1 MILTQVDQ
9 GSTTVNINAVLQ
21 QIEINIS
28 LFVFNR
34 YICQRPGGFCK
45 VSIFFFFFLS
55 QHHINNFTKNT
66 LLLKLQLFKYVH
78 VASNPK
84 FHFRHAK
91 RSTVSVDDVKLVARR
106 STALVSYS
114 KKQHIQWHDFCTV
127 NLQYNKHVVMPMLT
141 TKIISNNC
149 LLNLCIAYIIYS
161 RQQI

>member
-1 MILTQVDQ
+1 MILTQVAR

-21 QIEINIS
+21 QTEINIS

-34 YICQRPGGFCK
+34 YICKRPGGFCK
-45 VSIFFFFFLS
+45 VRIFLS
-55 QHHINNFTKNT
+55 QHHINNLTKNT

-78 VASNPK
+78 IASNPK

-114 KKQHIQWHDFCTV
+114 KKQHIQ
-127 NLQYNKHVVMPMLT
+127 
-141 TKIISNNC
+141 
-149 LLNLCIAYIIYS
+149 
-161 RQQI
+161 